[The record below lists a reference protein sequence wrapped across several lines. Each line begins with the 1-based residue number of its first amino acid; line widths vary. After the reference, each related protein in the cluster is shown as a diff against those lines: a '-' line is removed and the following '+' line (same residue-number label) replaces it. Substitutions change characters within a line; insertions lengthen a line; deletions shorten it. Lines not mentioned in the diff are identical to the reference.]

1 MARRKNFPTSG
12 NCKWRIET
20 CRAHITD
27 NGNFET
33 VFRVLNRLARPLEK
47 LAAGAEY
54 RSPERGRPRE
64 SKEPG
69 VYDWTLTMCGF

>member
-1 MARRKNFPTSG
+1 MARRTSRRREIANG
-12 NCKWRIET
+12 ASKHVALR
-20 CRAHITD
+20 ITD